1 MSEPLTNFEI
11 TLMKQRGWDTDK
23 QHLLDEIKRMDEVA
37 KAAELLTRELIEAC
51 EGAALEHSSFPVG
64 ERNWLDMVR
73 VALCKCENRVRYRV
87 R

>member
-23 QHLLDEIKRMDEVA
+23 QHLLDEIERLKEVA
-37 KAAELLTRELIEAC
+37 KVAEQFARELAEAC
-51 EGAALEHSSFPVG
+51 EAVSFEHSTYPVG

-73 VALCKCENRVRYRV
+73 VALLKYEKRVR
-87 R
+87 